1 MLGRFATPPTETPV
15 TLKGFDDFEIRLGD
29 AMRGERATLG
39 KSLQDI
45 ERDLRIKS
53 AYLSAIE
60 NGNLA
65 AFEAPSFIAG
75 YVRSYARYLG
85 LNAEDSFA
93 QFCRETGF
101 VPAHGLSA
109 AASTPAVV
117 AVRAKSA
124 ATGGSVFNPAGLGQ
138 PQSGMGWLEPGALGQ
153 IGVLLAV
160 IGGLAYGGWSLL
172 REVQMVQLAPIEQAP
187 TIVADAPAALGVA
200 PNDLGAAPSEA
211 VASLDPVAQAGTAL
225 TAPQLPRSSDETAA
239 RIAQPE
245 ALDVPILIARDGPIS
260 AIDPRDTSQISIV
273 PKDVAV
279 EQVQVVAAP
288 ELVEV
293 LAVRPSWISVTA
305 ADGTVLF
312 EKILDA
318 GERYAVPAL
327 EVAPLLKAGN
337 SSAVYFAIGDKTY
350 GPASRGPEVVRDID
364 LSVQAVTTV
373 YTLADPSLDGDLTAF
388 VAENDAALAPMPT
401 TNPTTE

>member
-1 MLGRFATPPTETPV
+1 MLGRIATPPMETCV
-15 TLKGFDDFEIRLGD
+15 NLKGFDDFEVSLGD

-53 AYLSAIE
+53 SYLAAIE

-85 LNAEDSFA
+85 MNSEDSFV

-109 AASTPAVV
+109 AASSAAVV
-117 AVRAKSA
+117 AARAKSA
-124 ATGGSVFNPAGLGQ
+124 ATGGSVFNPGALGQ
-138 PQSGMGWLEPGALGQ
+138 PQSGLGWLEPGALGQ
-153 IGVLLAV
+153 MAVLLAV

-172 REVQMVQLAPIEQAP
+172 REVQMVQLAPIDQAP
-187 TIVADAPAALGVA
+187 TIVADAPAV
-200 PNDLGAAPSEA
+200 LGAAFSDTA
-211 VASLDPVAQAGTAL
+211 ASLDPVAQAGTAL
-225 TAPQLPRSSDETAA
+225 AAPQLPRSSDETAA

-260 AIDPRDTSQISIV
+260 AIDPRDTSV
-273 PKDVAV
+273 GNAEVVA
-279 EQVQVVAAP
+279 EQVQVVSAP

-327 EVAPLLKAGN
+327 EVAPRLKAGN
-337 SSAVYFAIGDKTY
+337 SSAIYFVMGDQTF
-350 GPASRGPEVVRDID
+350 GPASRGPEVVRDVD
-364 LSVQAVTTV
+364 LSVQAVQTV
-373 YTLADPSLDGDLTAF
+373 YSLADPSLDGDLTAF
-388 VAENDAALAPMPT
+388 VAENDAYFAPAPT
-401 TNPTTE
+401 E

>member
-1 MLGRFATPPTETPV
+1 MLGRFATPPTESSV
-15 TLKGFDDFEIRLGD
+15 TLKGFDDFDVRLGD
-29 AMRGERATLG
+29 VMRGERATLG

-45 ERDLRIKS
+45 ERDLRIKT
-53 AYLSAIE
+53 AYLAAIE
-60 NGNLA
+60 NGDLS

-85 LNAEDSFA
+85 LNPEDSFM

-101 VPAHGLSA
+101 VPAHGLSP

-124 ATGGSVFNPAGLGQ
+124 TTGGSVFNPAGLGQ
-138 PQSGMGWLEPGALGQ
+138 PQSSMGWLEPGALGQ
-153 IGVLLAV
+153 MAVLLAV

-172 REVQMVQLAPIEQAP
+172 REVQMVQLAPIDQAP
-187 TIVADAPAALGVA
+187 TIVADAPAALGA
-200 PNDLGAAPSEA
+200 TLSES
-211 VASLDPVAQAGTAL
+211 VASLDPVAQAGPAL
-225 TAPQLPRSSDETAA
+225 AAPQLPRSSDETAA

-260 AIDPRDTSQISIV
+260 AIDPRDTSIV
-273 PKDVAV
+273 PKEVAR

-337 SSAVYFAIGDKTY
+337 SSAIYFVMGDKTY
-350 GPASRGPEVVRDID
+350 GPASRGPEVVRDVD
-364 LSVQAVTTV
+364 LSVQGIKSV
-373 YTLADPSLDGDLTAF
+373 YSLADPSLDGDLTAF
-388 VAENDAALAPMPT
+388 VAENDAAISPMPSAALPT
-401 TNPTTE
+401 VPTTE

>member
-1 MLGRFATPPTETPV
+1 MLGRFATPPIEKTV
-15 TLKGFDDFEIRLGD
+15 TLKGFDDYEVRLGD
-29 AMRGERATLG
+29 VMRGERAILG

-45 ERDLRIKS
+45 ERDLRIKA
-53 AYLSAIE
+53 AYLAAIE
-60 NGNLA
+60 NSNLS

-85 LNAEDSFA
+85 MNAEDSFA
-93 QFCRETGF
+93 QFCSETGF
-101 VPAHGLSA
+101 VPAHGLSP
-109 AASTPAVV
+109 AASTSSMV
-117 AVRAKSA
+117 AARAKSA
-124 ATGGSVFNPAGLGQ
+124 ATGGSVFNPSSLGQ
-138 PQSGMGWLEPGALGQ
+138 PQSRFGWLEPGALGQ
-153 IGVLLAV
+153 LAVLLAV

-172 REVQMVQLAPIEQAP
+172 REVQMVQLAPIDQAP
-187 TIVADAPAALGVA
+187 TIVADAPASLGVA
-200 PNDLGAAPSEA
+200 SSDAA
-211 VASLDPVAQAGTAL
+211 ASLDPVAQAGTEL
-225 TAPQLPRSSDETAA
+225 VAPPLPRSSDETAA

-260 AIDPRDTSQISIV
+260 AIDPRDTALV
-273 PKDVAV
+273 TNETAT

-327 EVAPLLKAGN
+327 EVAPRLKAGN
-337 SSAVYFAIGDKTY
+337 SSAVYFVVGDKTF
-350 GPASRGPEVVRDID
+350 GPASRGPEVVRDVD
-364 LSVQAVTTV
+364 LSVQAVKTV
-373 YTLADPSLDGDLTAF
+373 YPLADASLDVDLPGF
-388 VAENDAALAPMPT
+388 VAENGALLEPT
-401 TNPTTE
+401 PRE

>member
-1 MLGRFATPPTETPV
+1 MLGRFAAPPTQTSV
-15 TLKGFDDFEIRLGD
+15 DLKGFDDFEVSLGD

-53 AYLSAIE
+53 AYLAAIE

-85 LNAEDSFA
+85 MNSEDSFA

-109 AASTPAVV
+109 AASSAAVV

-124 ATGGSVFNPAGLGQ
+124 ATGGTVFNPGALGQ
-138 PQSGMGWLEPGALGQ
+138 PQSGFGWLEPGALGQ
-153 IGVLLAV
+153 MAVLLAV

-172 REVQMVQLAPIEQAP
+172 REVQMVQLAPIDQAP
-187 TIVADAPAALGVA
+187 MIVADAPAV
-200 PNDLGAAPSEA
+200 LGAAPSDTA
-211 VASLDPVAQAGTAL
+211 QSLDPVAQAGTAL
-225 TAPQLPRSSDETAA
+225 AAPQLPRSSDEIAS

-245 ALDVPILIARDGPIS
+245 ALDVPILISRDGPIS
-260 AIDPRDTSQISIV
+260 AIDPRDTSIGSTE
-273 PKDVAV
+273 VAAK
-279 EQVQVVAAP
+279 QVQVVAAP

-327 EVAPLLKAGN
+327 AVAPRLKAGN
-337 SSAVYFAIGDKTY
+337 SSAVYFVVARTTY
-350 GPASRGPEVVRDID
+350 GPASRGPEVVRDVD
-364 LSVQAVTTV
+364 LSPSGVKAAFS
-373 YTLADPSLDGDLTAF
+373 LADDSLDRDLTSF
-388 VAENDAALAPMPT
+388 VAEIAPDPAALAPSADPSQ
-401 TNPTTE
+401 

>member
-1 MLGRFATPPTETPV
+1 MLGRFATPPTEASV

-39 KSLQDI
+39 KTLLDI

-85 LNAEDSFA
+85 MNAEDSFA

-101 VPAHGLSA
+101 VPAHGLSP

-138 PQSGMGWLEPGALGQ
+138 PQSNMGWLEPGALGQ
-153 IGVLLAV
+153 IAVLLAV
-160 IGGLAYGGWSLL
+160 IGGLAFGGWSLL

-187 TIVADAPAALGVA
+187 AIVADAPAALG
-200 PNDLGAAPSEA
+200 AAPSDTA
-211 VASLDPVAQAGTAL
+211 VALDPVAQAGSAL

-260 AIDPRDTSQISIV
+260 AIDPRDTAATSSM
-273 PKDVAV
+273 PKDATV

-327 EVAPLLKAGN
+327 EVAPRLKAGN

-350 GPASRGPEVVRDID
+350 GPASRGPEVVRDVD
-364 LSVQAVTTV
+364 LSVQAVTSV
-373 YTLADPSLDGDLTAF
+373 YTLADPSLDVDLPGF
-388 VAENDAALAPMPT
+388 VAENGAALAPMPL
-401 TNPTTE
+401 PIATTE